1 MAGWGTCSPTC
12 VGRRPTTAGCAARPL
27 VAQILGALAVACPS
41 WCDQWRLLDATPVPC
56 GTSRETVKRSELA
69 GWAGYGWDASHHRF
83 YWGLKL

>member
-1 MAGWGTCSPTC
+1 
-12 VGRRPTTAGCAARPL
+12 
-27 VAQILGALAVACPS
+27 LAVACPS

-83 YWGLKL
+83 CWGLKL